1 MKKAM
6 KTLKRTMRAQKR
18 QQGSVSILVA
28 LSLAALLGVA
38 GLAIDAGMGY
48 MIKARLDS
56 AVDGALIAAGQAV
69 TRGAS
74 QAEQISNATT
84 AANAFFA
91 ANYPTGFLG
100 STATLSAPS
109 VKIDKGTVTIDLA
122 AQASVPLTLMQIQG
136 FKVLNVATTGEAI
149 RRDLDLSFVIDVTSS
164 MSDTT
169 TQAAVRSGSTGF
181 LNNFNTSTDR
191 VSLMHFATGTVVD
204 VPFKSDQTR
213 GFDRTTMTT
222 KINGYSFGGNTASV
236 DAIWNAKYQLDH
248 VITQPSSLRV
258 IVFFSDGAPNS
269 FAASFAAANTSCTAG
284 KYTIMSTDN
293 PPTPGTMKG
302 NPGAFADMT
311 VQNQKSSCYDQY
323 ADNVSS
329 LPATYDVHAASDA
342 SASLPI
348 TASSPVAGTLARPVT
363 SDMPKIGTVATKGGQ
378 PNPTAAQSTAIQ
390 LKYQNVN
397 NASRNLMEM
406 MAAKARA
413 EGIYV
418 FALGYGPSLLTKT
431 GAGSGEVG
439 QDILKC
445 IANVADGP
453 SRCYDSKQP
462 VGVYCYAATI
472 NDIKPCYAQ
481 LASAILRIAK

>member
-1 MKKAM
+1 M

-269 FAASFAAANTSCTAG
+269 FAANFTKGATTSCATG
-284 KYTIMSTDN
+284 GYTIVSSDS
-293 PPTPGTMKG
+293 PPTSTSSNN
-302 NPGAFADMT
+302 NPGAFNNMS
-311 VQNQKSSCYDQY
+311 VQNQQASCHDNF
-323 ADNVSS
+323 ADNVTSM
-329 LPATYDVHAASDA
+329 PATYDVHAASDA
-342 SASLPI
+342 SSTLPI
-348 TASSPVAGTLARPVT
+348 TPASPIAGTLTRPVT
-363 SDMPKIGTVATKGGQ
+363 SSMPNVASSSSKLA
-378 PNPTAAQSTAIQ
+378 NMLI
-390 LKYQNVN
+390 KYQNVN

>member
-1 MKKAM
+1 MHTVKA
-6 KTLKRTMRAQKR
+6 KRHARAR
-18 QQGSVSILVA
+18 QQGSVSVLVA
-28 LSLAALLGVA
+28 LSLFALLGIA
-38 GLAIDAGMGY
+38 GLAIDAGLGY

-74 QAEQISNATT
+74 QDEQITNATT

-91 ANYPTGFLG
+91 ANYPQGFLG
-100 STATLSAPS
+100 STATLSTPS
-109 VKIDKGTVTIDLA
+109 ITIDKANKGTVTIDLS

-136 FKVLNVATTGEAI
+136 FKVLNVASSGQAI

-164 MSDTT
+164 MSDTK
-169 TQAAVRSGSTGF
+169 TQAAVRSGSTAF

-222 KINGYSFGGNTASV
+222 RITNYSFGGNTASV
-236 DAIWNAKYQLDH
+236 DALWNAKYQLDH

-269 FAASFAAANTSCTAG
+269 FAANFTKGTDTTCATG
-284 KYTIMSTDN
+284 GYTIVSSDS
-293 PPTPGTMKG
+293 PPTSSAMNN
-302 NPGAFADMT
+302 NPGAFNSMT
-311 VQNQKSSCYDQY
+311 AQNQQSSCHDNY
-323 ADNVSS
+323 ADNVTAM
-329 LPATYDVHAASDA
+329 PATYDVHAASDA
-342 SASLPI
+342 SATLPI
-348 TASSPVAGTLARPVT
+348 TPASPVAGTLARPVT
-363 SDMPKIGTVATKGGQ
+363 SAMPSIGTVPAKNGQ
-378 PNPTAAQSTAIQ
+378 PNPSAAQLQNMQI
-390 LKYQNVN
+390 KYTNVN
-397 NASRNLMEM
+397 NASRNLLEM

-431 GAGSGEVG
+431 GAGSGELG

-462 VGVYCYAATI
+462 VGVYCYAATTD
-472 NDIKPCYAQ
+472 DIKPCYAQ

>member
-1 MKKAM
+1 M

-269 FAASFAAANTSCTAG
+269 FAANFTKGATTTCATG
-284 KYTIMSTDN
+284 GYTIVSSDS
-293 PPTPGTMKG
+293 PPTSTSSNN
-302 NPGAFADMT
+302 NPGAFNNMS
-311 VQNQKSSCYDQY
+311 VQNQQASCHDPY
-323 ADNVSS
+323 ADNVTSM
-329 LPATYDVHAASDA
+329 PATYDVHAASDA
-342 SASLPI
+342 SSTLPI
-348 TASSPVAGTLARPVT
+348 TPASPIAGTLTRPVT
-363 SDMPKIGTVATKGGQ
+363 SSMPNVASSSSKLA
-378 PNPTAAQSTAIQ
+378 NMLI
-390 LKYQNVN
+390 KYQNVN

>member
-6 KTLKRTMRAQKR
+6 KTLKRTMHAQKR

-269 FAASFAAANTSCTAG
+269 FAANFTKGATTSCATG
-284 KYTIMSTDN
+284 GYTIVSSDS
-293 PPTPGTMKG
+293 PPTSTSSNN
-302 NPGAFADMT
+302 NPGAFNNMS
-311 VQNQKSSCYDQY
+311 VQNQQASCHDNF
-323 ADNVSS
+323 ADNVTSM
-329 LPATYDVHAASDA
+329 PATYDVHAASDA
-342 SASLPI
+342 SSTLPI
-348 TASSPVAGTLARPVT
+348 TPASPIAGTLTRPVT
-363 SDMPKIGTVATKGGQ
+363 SNMPNVASSSSKLA
-378 PNPTAAQSTAIQ
+378 NMLI
-390 LKYQNVN
+390 KYQNVN

>member
-269 FAASFAAANTSCTAG
+269 FAANFTKGATTSCATG
-284 KYTIMSTDN
+284 GYTIVSSDS
-293 PPTPGTMKG
+293 PPTSTSSNN
-302 NPGAFADMT
+302 NPGAFNNMS
-311 VQNQKSSCYDQY
+311 VQNQQASCHDNF
-323 ADNVSS
+323 ADNVTSM
-329 LPATYDVHAASDA
+329 PATYDVHAASDA
-342 SASLPI
+342 SSTLPI
-348 TASSPVAGTLARPVT
+348 TPASPIAGTLTRPVT
-363 SDMPKIGTVATKGGQ
+363 SSMPNVASSSSKLA
-378 PNPTAAQSTAIQ
+378 NMLI
-390 LKYQNVN
+390 KYQNVN

>member
-1 MKKAM
+1 M
-6 KTLKRTMRAQKR
+6 
-18 QQGSVSILVA
+18 SILVVV
-28 LSLAALLGVA
+28 SLVALLGIA
-38 GLAIDAGMGY
+38 GLAIDAGLGY

-74 QAEQISNATT
+74 QDEQITNATT

-91 ANYPTGFLG
+91 ANYPAGFLG
-100 STATLSAPS
+100 STASLSAPS
-109 VKIDKGTVTIDLA
+109 IKIDKGTVTIDLA

-136 FKVLNVATTGEAI
+136 FKVLNVATSGQAI

-164 MSDTT
+164 MSDST

-204 VPFKSDQTR
+204 VPFKSDQSR

-269 FAASFAAANTSCTAG
+269 FAANFTKGSTTTCATG
-284 KYTIMSTDN
+284 GYTIVSGDS
-293 PPTPGTMKG
+293 PPTSSSTSN
-302 NPGAFADMT
+302 NPGAFNSMS
-311 VQNQKSSCYDQY
+311 VQNQQSSCHDNY
-323 ADNVSS
+323 ADNVTSM
-329 LPATYDVHAASDA
+329 PATYDVHAASDA
-342 SASLPI
+342 SSTLPI
-348 TASSPVAGTLARPVT
+348 TPASPIAGTLTRTVT
-363 SDMPKIGTVATKGGQ
+363 SSMPNVASSSSKLS
-378 PNPTAAQSTAIQ
+378 NMLI
-390 LKYQNVN
+390 KYANVN

-453 SRCYDSKQP
+453 SRCFDAKQP

>member
-1 MKKAM
+1 M
-6 KTLKRTMRAQKR
+6 KTYTRKTRALRR

-28 LSLAALLGVA
+28 VSLIALLGIA
-38 GLAIDAGMGY
+38 GLAIDAGLGY
-48 MIKARLDS
+48 MVKARLDS
-56 AVDGALIAAGQAV
+56 AVDGALVAAGQAV
-69 TRGAS
+69 TRGAT
-74 QAEQISNATT
+74 QAEQITNATT

-91 ANYPTGFLG
+91 ANYPQGFLG

-109 VKIDKGTVTIDLA
+109 VNINKGTVTIDLA

-136 FKVLNVATTGEAI
+136 FKLLNVATTGEAI
-149 RRDLDLSFVIDVTSS
+149 RRDLDMSFVVDVTSS

-169 TQAAVRSGSTGF
+169 TQAAVRSGSISF

-204 VPFKSDQTR
+204 VPFKSDQSR
-213 GFDRTTMTT
+213 GFDRTTMTN

-236 DAIWNAKYQLDH
+236 DAVWNAKYQLDH

-269 FAASFAAANTSCTAG
+269 FAANFTSGSTTTCATG
-284 KYTIMSTDN
+284 GYTITSSDS
-293 PPTPGTMKG
+293 PPGTSKSSMQN
-302 NPGAFADMT
+302 NPGAFNSMT
-311 VQNQKSSCYDQY
+311 VQNQQSSCHDIY
-323 ADNVSS
+323 ADNVTSM
-329 LPATYDVHAASDA
+329 PATYDVHAASDA
-342 SASLPI
+342 SSTLPI
-348 TASSPVAGTLARPVT
+348 TPASPIAGTLTRTVT
-363 SDMPKIGTVATKGGQ
+363 SSMPYVGPVGSSG
-378 PNPTAAQSTAIQ
+378 PTAAQTKNI
-390 LKYQNVN
+390 LIKYANVN

-413 EGIYV
+413 EGIFV

-453 SRCYDSKQP
+453 SRCYNSAQP
-462 VGVYCYAATI
+462 VGVYCYAATP
-472 NDIKPCYAQ
+472 DAIKPCYAQ